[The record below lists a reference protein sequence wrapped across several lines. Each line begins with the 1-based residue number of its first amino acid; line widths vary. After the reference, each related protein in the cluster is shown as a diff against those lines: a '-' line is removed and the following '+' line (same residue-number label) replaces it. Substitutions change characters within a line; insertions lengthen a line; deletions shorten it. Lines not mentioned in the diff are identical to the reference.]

1 MIALVCKSVSSNAAL
16 SLGIVNLPSWI
27 ATSAS
32 SNLSLVIAGFAA
44 LGATLA
50 RFASSSNRL

>member
-32 SNLSLVIAGFAA
+32 SNLSGVIAG
-44 LGATLA
+44 LVGTLA
-50 RFASSSNRL
+50 RAASSSTRL